1 MVNKEDEQHP
11 VIQICS
17 LEAARE
23 SDLSIYDGVITIE
36 DTTTENPFRIE
47 RSKCPQLILRF
58 DDISAP
64 VDDWVEPSEQHVN
77 RALKFGEKVGSGS
90 LLIHCHWGISRSSG
104 IALALIAKGLG
115 KGRELEAV
123 KTLERINPYCRPNAL
138 LVYLTDEIL
147 GRGGALFKATSSR
160 VNLTGSMKPSFDY

>member
-1 MVNKEDEQHP
+1 MIWTCE
-11 VIQICS
+11 
-17 LEAARE
+17 
-23 SDLSIYDGVITIE
+23 
-36 DTTTENPFRIE
+36 RI
-47 RSKCPQLILRF
+47 R
-58 DDISAP
+58 AY
-64 VDDWVEPSEQHVN
+64 

-115 KGRELEAV
+115 KGREFEAV

-160 VNLTGSMKPSFDY
+160 VNLTGSMKPSFDYWPLFYPYYFINYPALIKLRNLYELFPL

>member
-1 MVNKEDEQHP
+1 MTIIFPIH
-11 VIQICS
+11 ITS
-17 LEAARE
+17 LHQVRE
-23 SDLSIYDGVITIE
+23 LDVSTYDGIITIE
-36 DTTTENPFRIE
+36 DTTISEPFRVQSDE
-47 RSKCPQLILRF
+47 PKQLILRF

>member
-1 MVNKEDEQHP
+1 M
-11 VIQICS
+11 QISS

-23 SDLSIYDGVITIE
+23 SDPSIYDGRITIE
-36 DTTTENPFRIE
+36 DTTIENPFRIE
-47 RSKCPQLILRF
+47 ISKCPQLILRF

-77 RALKFGEKVGSGS
+77 RAIKFGEKVGSGS
-90 LLIHCHWGISRSSG
+90 IIHCHWGISRSSR

-115 KGRELEAV
+115 KGREVEAV
-123 KTLERINPYCRPNAL
+123 KTLERINPYGRPNAL
-138 LVYLTDEIL
+138 LVYLTDEIER
-147 GRGGALFKATSSR
+147 RGGALFKATSSR